1 MDAEKSTW
9 RERWRVIRAI
19 VGKDMVETVKN
30 QWIFMGLVLPVLMS
44 LFFRLVFPSE
54 VEATGLVVA
63 LHDPGRSRLAA
74 SLEQL
79 PDLTIR
85 AVGSE
90 AEVTAAIEEDE
101 LAGGLVIPAGFDEDM
116 TAGHRPAVIVY
127 LNRQV
132 GNRVESVR
140 LQLVLSEQIWSL
152 AGQSP
157 PADLLWRETDL
168 PADGSVQLP
177 LNVENFL
184 FILLLVLALTMAGMM
199 AIPILL
205 VEEKEKRTLDVLLLS
220 PAGPAEIVASKAIT
234 GLIYSLT
241 VAGLIVA
248 LNRGWVG
255 NWPVTAVTVVLGAFF
270 MIAAGLLLGSL
281 LRTMMQVNT
290 WVTVLMLV
298 LMIPGWGSLAE
309 LPSAAQTVLHLLPT
323 YYLAD
328 TLQQALAGE
337 ATFARVGTNL
347 VVLAG
352 STILT
357 FAAVIWTLR
366 PRDT

>member
-1 MDAEKSTW
+1 MDAEKTTW
-9 RERWRVIRAI
+9 RKRWRVIRAI

-44 LFFRLVFPSE
+44 FLFRLVLPST
-54 VEATGLVVA
+54 VEATGLMMV

-74 SLEQL
+74 ALEQL
-79 PDLTIR
+79 PDLMIR
-85 AVGSE
+85 TVGSE
-90 AEVTAAIEEDE
+90 AEVTAAVNEDE
-101 LAGGLVIPAGFDEDM
+101 LAGGLVIPAGFDEDLS
-116 TAGHRPAVIVY
+116 AGRRPALIVY

-132 GNRVESVR
+132 GNRVESAR

-157 PADLLWRETDL
+157 PADLLWREAGPTTG
-168 PADGSVQLP
+168 GSGQLP
-177 LNVENFL
+177 LNVESFL
-184 FILLLVLALTMAGMM
+184 FILLLVLALTMAGML

-220 PAGPAEIVASKAIT
+220 PAGPAEIVASRAIT
-234 GLIYSLT
+234 GLIYSLI
-241 VAGLIVA
+241 VAGLVVL

-255 NWPVTAVTVVLGAFF
+255 NWPVTAAAVLLGALF

-290 WVTVLMLV
+290 WVTVILLI
-298 LMIPGWGSLAE
+298 LMIPSWGFLAE
-309 LPSAAQTVLHLLPT
+309 LPGPAQTVLHLLPT

-328 TLQQALAGE
+328 ALQQALAGE
-337 ATFARVGTNL
+337 ATLARVGTDL
-347 VVLAG
+347 AVLA
-352 STILT
+352 SSVVVT
-357 FAAVIWTLR
+357 FAAAIWTLR